1 MVKRHFTMGV
11 SMKCSIFVKL
21 NKNGNKTK
29 NIDYYCSCYI
39 MKNMAQDKVRYLG
52 VLPVVN
58 IELTERA
65 ESSSGN
71 CSYGV
76 SDYYIEKVE
85 QQIERLKNEQNFL
98 YDEKVPA
105 QIRQWFFELKF
116 MLEGYYLGKFAKC
129 LRMCSSENINNHKE
143 RLLDFYTEHCGFSKI
158 TATKVIDSIKEG
170 FLPNCTYNRLLRGWN
185 INFDDILFGQ
195 KYSLF
200 DIFSETKS
208 KFTFNG
214 YKVGYVRTMLI
225 AYLLNDGNSS
235 SSIAEFF
242 RLAKLSRN
250 FNVEAK
256 DIESRKAKIKNKIG
270 SYNSNFE
277 RDSSRILRTRVR
289 LDNGHVVSQYIPTE
303 IESELIISN
312 DDMPTVIHKPIME
325 LEFIDEKI
333 GFRIRSVKK

>member
-29 NIDYYCSCYI
+29 NIDCYCSCYI

-277 RDSSRILRTRVR
+277 RESSRILRKRVR

>member
-1 MVKRHFTMGV
+1 
-11 SMKCSIFVKL
+11 
-21 NKNGNKTK
+21 
-29 NIDYYCSCYI
+29 
-39 MKNMAQDKVRYLG
+39 MAQDKVRYLG

-333 GFRIRSVKK
+333 GFRIRSVKKIVI

>member
-1 MVKRHFTMGV
+1 MGV

>member
-29 NIDYYCSCYI
+29 NIDCYCSCYI

>member
-29 NIDYYCSCYI
+29 NIDCYCSCYI

-76 SDYYIEKVE
+76 SDYIEKVE

>member
-1 MVKRHFTMGV
+1 
-11 SMKCSIFVKL
+11 
-21 NKNGNKTK
+21 
-29 NIDYYCSCYI
+29 
-39 MKNMAQDKVRYLG
+39 MKNTVQDNVRYSG

-58 IELTERA
+58 IELAERA

-76 SDYYIEKVE
+76 SDYCIEKVE

-98 YDEKVPA
+98 YDEEVPA

-116 MLEGYYLGKFAKC
+116 MLEGYYLGKFATC

-143 RLLDFYTEHCGFSKI
+143 QLLDFYTEHRGFSKI
-158 TATKVIDSIKEG
+158 TAAKVIDSMKEG
-170 FLPNCTYNRLLRGWN
+170 FLLNCTYNRVLRGWN

-195 KYSLF
+195 KYGLF
-200 DIFSETKS
+200 DIFSEIKI
-208 KFTFNG
+208 KFTFNS

-242 RLAKLSRN
+242 RLAKLSQN

-256 DIESRKAKIKNKIG
+256 DIESRKVKN
-270 SYNSNFE
+270 
-277 RDSSRILRTRVR
+277 
-289 LDNGHVVSQYIPTE
+289 
-303 IESELIISN
+303 
-312 DDMPTVIHKPIME
+312 
-325 LEFIDEKI
+325 
-333 GFRIRSVKK
+333 

>member
-1 MVKRHFTMGV
+1 
-11 SMKCSIFVKL
+11 
-21 NKNGNKTK
+21 
-29 NIDYYCSCYI
+29 
-39 MKNMAQDKVRYLG
+39 
-52 VLPVVN
+52 
-58 IELTERA
+58 
-65 ESSSGN
+65 
-71 CSYGV
+71 
-76 SDYYIEKVE
+76 
-85 QQIERLKNEQNFL
+85 
-98 YDEKVPA
+98 
-105 QIRQWFFELKF
+105 
-116 MLEGYYLGKFAKC
+116 
-129 LRMCSSENINNHKE
+129 
-143 RLLDFYTEHCGFSKI
+143 
-158 TATKVIDSIKEG
+158 
-170 FLPNCTYNRLLRGWN
+170 
-185 INFDDILFGQ
+185 
-195 KYSLF
+195 
-200 DIFSETKS
+200 
-208 KFTFNG
+208 
-214 YKVGYVRTMLI
+214 MLI